1 MIRVLVV
8 GAGLSG
14 CTFARLLKDKDHI
27 ISITEKE
34 DHIGGLCYSKTSANG
49 ILYEPYGGHAFHT
62 KDQRVKNFV
71 LRFSDF
77 NNYHHNKGI
86 IINGILRHFPLSK
99 KTILDM
105 TESKQIIK
113 ELEERPTTPDF
124 TNFETYAISQF
135 GNTLY
140 KLFMYNYSLK
150 MWGVEPRE
158 LTTEYISNRIK
169 LTDTNTL
176 IFEDKFQGLPRKGYT
191 EFLKN
196 MIQGIPLKLNVNSF
210 EDSLNDLILFSGR
223 IDELLDFKFGELEY
237 RSLKFDYKENDNWEN
252 ENYGSINLP
261 QHSMYIRKVNFKIMH
276 QQISKKSWIQYQ
288 EPVPFSQEKL
298 PLYPLYTNRNVEL
311 FDQYLREACKSDKI
325 IPIGRLG
332 LYKYLEMGQA
342 ISLAMNMITIIENWM
357 DLDPN
362 NRYREIKKLLY
373 GH

>member
-1 MIRVLVV
+1 
-8 GAGLSG
+8 
-14 CTFARLLKDKDHI
+14 LLKDKDHI

>member
-1 MIRVLVV
+1 MRVLVV

-14 CTFARLLKDKDHI
+14 CTFARLLKDKNHI

-34 DHIGGLCYSKTSANG
+34 DHIGGLCYTKTSANG

-62 KDQRVKNFV
+62 KDQRVKIFV

-99 KTILDM
+99 TTILDM
-105 TESKQIIK
+105 AESEQIIK
-113 ELEERPTTPDF
+113 ELEDRPPIPDF

-169 LTDTNTL
+169 LTDTNTH
-176 IFEDKFQGLPRKGYT
+176 IFEDKFQGMPRKGYT

-196 MIQGIPLKLNVNSF
+196 MIQGIPLQLYMSDI
-210 EDSLNDLILFSGR
+210 EESLYDLILFSGR
-223 IDELLDFKFGELEY
+223 IDELLNFKFGELEY
-237 RSLKFDYKENDNWEN
+237 RSLKFEYSENDDWEN
-252 ENYGSINLP
+252 AHYGSINLP
-261 QHSMYIRKVNFKIMH
+261 QHPKYIRKVNFKVMH
-276 QQISKKSWIQYQ
+276 QQRSKESWIQYQ
-288 EPVPFSQEKL
+288 EPIPFDDDKL
-298 PLYPLYTNRNVEL
+298 PLYPLYTKRNIEL
-311 FDQYLREACKSDKI
+311 FDKYLREACISDKI

-332 LYKYLEMGQA
+332 LFKYLEMGQA
-342 ISLAMNMITIIENWM
+342 ISLVMNMIPIVEIWK
-357 DLDPN
+357 DLNPN
-362 NRYREIKKLLY
+362 DRYQEIKKLLY
-373 GH
+373 GT